1 MQKIIKQEKNRIN
14 LLMNYDLSKTI
25 NENVNRLKEQF
36 STADM
41 EDWEKEYSEKE
52 NQRNQSSIQKKYE
65 DKVKATYPNYCSN
78 PKKAVKGYENLIPNY
93 CYYQSPSE
101 YSTKTK
107 VVGLW
112 LPYDA
117 EIRFWDIPTL
127 NSFVEQT
134 WNNWHNSGKIKGMT
148 KDSLIKNF
156 SEIFPL
162 DTVRG
167 FDFSGQTYRTVIVFD
182 KKEFQEDKKW
192 MFKGYFR
199 KGDELEYEEPVWVDT
214 RTDYQKFID
223 NWGTTLQWSAV
234 ILTII
239 LGSVSGGAGWALTA
253 EILTEMGLGIAI
265 GLRELEKGENVSA
278 VFSFI
283 TGALPMLKLTN
294 MFKGVNP
301 ALFDELA
308 QDLAGS
314 VIRNENEML
323 SVYNSLS
330 PEKQKLFEKIFLQ
343 DEVSEDLMK
352 EVVRNLRTVDNL
364 NIPPYISTDEIFKLV
379 KSTISNN
386 KDVFKNLKFWD
397 KLWARELTANIVV
410 GVLDITVDATLG
422 RFLNNKE
429 KQAIEWAY
437 AKIPDSHKKEFIYN
451 LALNPESIAGITE
464 YIEKSRKETISS
476 ADTYF
481 STIAKHEIEKNG
493 GTYIEL
499 PEDPSKAGQSIPDND
514 SEKKK
519 LIKNGWVPKNELNG
533 RGFSDAKFV
542 GDELFFKVK
551 TESSKAEVN
560 KINNN
565 TVSIDSTQQ
574 NKIQ

>member
-1 MQKIIKQEKNRIN
+1 MTSNQNFKNKVI
-14 LLMNYDLSKTI
+14 LMMNYDSSKTLG
-25 NENVNRLKEQF
+25 ENIEKIKEQSSVIGAPAYVNRETSQ
-36 STADM
+36 DR
-41 EDWEKEYSEKE
+41 EDREREKAEKIK
-52 NQRNQSSIQKKYE
+52 R
-65 DKVKATYPNYCSN
+65 TYPNYCKY
-78 PKKAVKGYENLIPNY
+78 PKMAVKGFENLIPNY

-101 YSTKTK
+101 YSRERKI
-107 VVGLW
+107 VGLW

-117 EIRFWDIPTL
+117 EVRFWDIPTL

-148 KDSLIKNF
+148 KNELIKNF
-156 SEIFPL
+156 SEILPV

-182 KKEFQEDKKW
+182 KKEFQENKKW

-199 KGDELEYEEPVWVDT
+199 KGDDLEYEEPVWVDT

-234 ILTII
+234 VLTII
-239 LGSVSGGAGWALTA
+239 LGAFTEGAGWALTA
-253 EILTEMGLGIAI
+253 EILTEMGLGIAV
-265 GLRELEKGENVSA
+265 GQRELEKGENVSA

-294 MFKGVNP
+294 WFKGVNP

-308 QDLAGS
+308 QDIAGS
-314 VIRNENEML
+314 VIRSEDEML
-323 SVYNSLS
+323 TFYNSLS

-352 EVVRNLRTVDNL
+352 EVVRNLRTVENL
-364 NIPPYISTDEIFKLV
+364 NIPPYISTDEMFKLV

-386 KDVFKNLKFWD
+386 KGVFKNLVFWD
-397 KLWARELTANIVV
+397 KLWARELTSNLAV
-410 GVLDITVDATLG
+410 GVLDIVVDATLG
-422 RFLNNKE
+422 KHLNNQE
-429 KQAIEWAY
+429 KLAIEWAY
-437 AKIPDSHKKEFIYN
+437 SKIPDSHKKEFIYN
-451 LALNPESIAGITE
+451 LANNPEAIASITE
-464 YIEKSRKETISS
+464 YIDSTRNKTISS
-476 ADTYF
+476 AETYF

-493 GTYIEL
+493 GKYVEL
-499 PEDPSKAGQSIPDND
+499 PEDPSKAGESIPDNEL
-514 SEKKK
+514 EKKK
-519 LIKNGWVPKNELNG
+519 LIKNGWVPQNELNG

-551 TESSKAEVN
+551 TELSKTDNE
-560 KINNN
+560 KIKN
-565 TVSIDSTQQ
+565 TSVSTDTTQQ
-574 NKIQ
+574 NNIQ

>member
-14 LLMNYDLSKTI
+14 LLMNYDLSKTA
-25 NENVNRLKEQF
+25 NENVDRLEEQF

-41 EDWEKEYSEKE
+41 DDWEKDYSEKE
-52 NQRNQSSIQKKYE
+52 NQRNQSSIQKNYE

-78 PKKAVKGYENLIPNY
+78 PKKAVKGFKNLIPNY
-93 CYYQSPSE
+93 CYYPSPSE
-101 YSTKTK
+101 YSKTTKI
-107 VVGLW
+107 VGLW

-117 EIRFWDIPTL
+117 EIRFWDISTL

-134 WNNWHNSGKIKGMT
+134 WNSWYNSGKIKGMT

-156 SEIFPL
+156 AEIFPL
-162 DTVRG
+162 NTVRG
-167 FDFSGQTYRTVIVFD
+167 FDFSGQSYTTTIIFD
-182 KKEFQEDKKW
+182 KKEFQEDKQW

-199 KGDELEYEEPVWVDT
+199 KGDGLEYEEPVWVDT
-214 RTDYQKFID
+214 RTEYQKIVD

-234 ILTII
+234 ILTILI
-239 LGSVSGGAGWALTA
+239 GSFTGGASWALAA
-253 EILTEMGLGIAI
+253 EIITEMGIGIVV

-283 TGALPMLKLTN
+283 TGALPMLKLSD

-301 ALFDELA
+301 TLFDELG

-314 VIRNENEML
+314 VIRNEDDML
-323 SVYNSLS
+323 RFYNTLS

-352 EVVRNLRTVDNL
+352 EFVRNLRTVDNL

-397 KLWARELTANIVV
+397 KLWARELTANIAV
-410 GVLDITVDATLG
+410 GVLDIAVDATLG

-451 LALNPESIAGITE
+451 LALNPQSIASISKYVE
-464 YIEKSRKETISS
+464 ESRSETISS
-476 ADTYF
+476 AEKYF
-481 STIAKHEIEKNG
+481 STIVKHEIEKSG
-493 GTYIEL
+493 GKYVEL
-499 PEDPSKAGQSIPDND
+499 PEDPSKAGESVPDNEL
-514 SEKKK
+514 EKKN
-519 LIKNGWVPKNELNG
+519 LMKNGWVPKNELNG
-533 RGFSDAKFV
+533 RGFSDAKFI
-542 GDELFFKVK
+542 GDELFFKIK
-551 TESSKAEVN
+551 SESSKTN
-560 KINNN
+560 KDKINN
-565 TVSIDSTQQ
+565 TSVSIDTTQQ

>member
-1 MQKIIKQEKNRIN
+1 MNSNQKFKDRA
-14 LLMNYDLSKTI
+14 LLIMKYDPSKT
-25 NENVNRLKEQF
+25 LKENH
-36 STADM
+36 
-41 EDWEKEYSEKE
+41 YISEQE
-52 NQRNQSSIQKKYE
+52 GRGSSIALDPEGDKKPE
-65 DKVKATYPNYCSN
+65 EKKLVYPEYCSN
-78 PKKAVKGYENLIPNY
+78 PKKAVKGYENLIANY

-117 EIRFWDIPTL
+117 EIKFWDIPTL

-134 WNNWHNSGKIKGMT
+134 WNNWYNSGKIKGMT

-156 SEIFPL
+156 SEILPL

-239 LGSVSGGAGWALTA
+239 LGAFTEGAGWALTA

-265 GLRELEKGENVSA
+265 GQRELEKGENVSA

-308 QDLAGS
+308 QDLASS
-314 VIRNENEML
+314 VIRNEDEML
-323 SVYNSLS
+323 SFYNSLS

-364 NIPPYISTDEIFKLV
+364 NIPPYISTNQIFELV
-379 KSTISNN
+379 ESTISNN

-410 GVLDITVDATLG
+410 GVLDIVVDATLG
-422 RFLNNKE
+422 RLLNNKE

-533 RGFSDAKFV
+533 RGFSDAKFI
-542 GDELFFKVK
+542 GDELFFKIK
-551 TESSKAEVN
+551 TESSKTDKD
-560 KINNN
+560 KINN
-565 TVSIDSTQQ
+565 TSVSIDTTQQ

>member
-1 MQKIIKQEKNRIN
+1 MNSNQKFKDRA
-14 LLMNYDLSKTI
+14 LLIMKYDPSKT
-25 NENVNRLKEQF
+25 LKENHYISEQGNMIG
-36 STADM
+36 TAGLGITPY
-41 EDWEKEYSEKE
+41 ERKPEEKKL
-52 NQRNQSSIQKKYE
+52 
-65 DKVKATYPNYCSN
+65 VYPEYCSN

-117 EIRFWDIPTL
+117 EIKFWDIPTL

-134 WNNWHNSGKIKGMT
+134 WNNWYNSGKIKGMT

-167 FDFSGQTYRTVIVFD
+167 FDFSGQTYRTVVLFN

-199 KGDELEYEEPVWVDT
+199 KGDDLEYEEPVWVDT
-214 RTDYQKFID
+214 RTDYQKLID
-223 NWGTTLQWSAV
+223 NWGNTLQWGAV

-239 LGSVSGGAGWALTA
+239 LGAVTEGAGWALTA

-265 GLRELEKGENVSA
+265 GQRELEKGENVSA

-314 VIRNENEML
+314 VIRNQDEML
-323 SVYNSLS
+323 SFYNSLS
-330 PEKQKLFEKIFLQ
+330 LEKQKLFEKIFLQ

-352 EVVRNLRTVDNL
+352 EVVRNLRTVENL
-364 NIPPYISTDEIFKLV
+364 NIPPYISTNGMFELV
-379 KSTISNN
+379 RSTISNN
-386 KDVFKNLKFWD
+386 KNVFKNLKFWD
-397 KLWARELTANIVV
+397 KLWARELTVNIVV
-410 GVLDITVDATLG
+410 GVLDIVVDATLG

-451 LALNPESIAGITE
+451 LALNPQSIASIAE
-464 YIEKSRKETISS
+464 YIEESRNETISS
-476 ADTYF
+476 AEKYF
-481 STIAKHEIEKNG
+481 STIVKHEIEKNG
-493 GTYIEL
+493 GKYVEL
-499 PEDPSKAGQSIPDND
+499 PEDPSKAGESVPDNEL
-514 SEKKK
+514 EKKN
-519 LIKNGWVPKNELNG
+519 LMKNGWVPKNELNG
-533 RGFSDAKFV
+533 RGFSDAKFI
-542 GDELFFKVK
+542 GDELFFKIK
-551 TESSKAEVN
+551 TESSKTDKD
-560 KINNN
+560 KINN
-565 TVSIDSTQQ
+565 TSVSIDTTQQ